1 MICVCANYLQIQ
13 EGGEYLPLSVWATR
27 GFDVELIA
35 SRSRPVDI
43 REHEVLGKTYRLR
56 IMAVGEQGR
65 RGQKR
70 SSENSAAHTLPK
82 SSKALKDGPPEDA
95 DANKSTTSSDSS
107 SSSSSD
113 SDSSS
118 SSKKR
123 RSKKDKKGKKSK
135 KSKKDAKKKK
145 KDKKEK
151 KSKKSKDKEKKKA
164 ERAKQAEKEAK
175 AAEKVKEKAL
185 ANQRKLAAQL
195 VDKIDTAIRP
205 LKTSMAGRKW
215 VYLAEVVRDPL
226 EKALKLFQDELEKA
240 EKAMHSD
247 DIVVLPDAKAP

>member
-1 MICVCANYLQIQ
+1 MCVCVQITCKLRRVVRIYHSAF
-13 EGGEYLPLSVWATR
+13 GRPR
-27 GFDVELIA
+27 GFDVENIA

-43 REHEVLGKTYRLR
+43 RRHEVLGKTYRVR

-70 SSENSAAHTLPK
+70 SSDNSAAHTLPK
-82 SSKALKDGPPEDA
+82 SSKALEDGPPEDA

-151 KSKKSKDKEKKKA
+151 SRRNRRTKKRRKQNGRSKRRK
-164 ERAKQAEKEAK
+164 R
-175 AAEKVKEKAL
+175 
-185 ANQRKLAAQL
+185 QRL
-195 VDKIDTAIRP
+195 P
-205 LKTSMAGRKW
+205 RK
-215 VYLAEVVRDPL
+215 
-226 EKALKLFQDELEKA
+226 
-240 EKAMHSD
+240 
-247 DIVVLPDAKAP
+247 